1 MLTLELSV
9 LVLEIPNDAY
19 TTLSRN
25 LIGCSTLRQEYLQ
38 ADWLIVQNNE
48 KATLNINMPY
58 CGKPAPDSL
67 KIQNTLCRY
76 LIYLLHS
83 SDRCMKIRS
92 YLPRC
97 LSNKVD
103 PCPLLCLCS
112 NPNKSSHAVSKER
125 SQ

>member
-48 KATLNINMPY
+48 KATLNINIPY
-58 CGKPAPDSL
+58 SDNAKQWSCR
-67 KIQNTLCRY
+67 INNT
-76 LIYLLHS
+76 I
-83 SDRCMKIRS
+83 
-92 YLPRC
+92 
-97 LSNKVD
+97 
-103 PCPLLCLCS
+103 
-112 NPNKSSHAVSKER
+112 
-125 SQ
+125 

>member
-58 CGKPAPDSL
+58 YSLTVDS
-67 KIQNTLCRY
+67 
-76 LIYLLHS
+76 S
-83 SDRCMKIRS
+83 
-92 YLPRC
+92 P
-97 LSNKVD
+97 
-103 PCPLLCLCS
+103 
-112 NPNKSSHAVSKER
+112 VSTDA
-125 SQ
+125 

>member
-25 LIGCSTLRQEYLQ
+25 LIGCSTLRQEYQQ

-58 CGKPAPDSL
+58 
-67 KIQNTLCRY
+67 
-76 LIYLLHS
+76 LLV
-83 SDRCMKIRS
+83 DN
-92 YLPRC
+92 
-97 LSNKVD
+97 SNGFM
-103 PCPLLCLCS
+103 
-112 NPNKSSHAVSKER
+112 
-125 SQ
+125 